1 MHSPIFLALPAE
13 CSCSP
18 GWQRNLS
25 CLVGLL
31 SGSHPQKQQQS
42 ALRVE
47 RRDRVKKSPR
57 PFGLTSRGAG
67 PCPTSLRA
75 GVPPP
80 PLSPFWSP
88 SPAVCLLLQGEQL
101 QGPWSP
107 PPQEAARCL
116 FHFYFLH
123 RHLDTKEG
131 KALLFSLDQRA
142 KYSLWPSRSAQGFL
156 LKPRGLGRGVRAQC
170 SCLAP
175 GSQTSHFLPRLPSVL
190 TSPTP
195 QTLKSNKGHWKR

>member
-1 MHSPIFLALPAE
+1 MAE
-13 CSCSP
+13 ES
-18 GWQRNLS
+18 QLS
-25 CLVGLL
+25 CWPPV
-31 SGSHPQKQQQS
+31 
-42 ALRVE
+42 R
-47 RRDRVKKSPR
+47 
-57 PFGLTSRGAG
+57 
-67 PCPTSLRA
+67 
-75 GVPPP
+75 VPPP
-80 PLSPFWSP
+80 KAAAISSEGGEEGQGEEISKAFWPYIQGSRPLPYFSKSRCSPATSFSLLEPQPCCVP
-88 SPAVCLLLQGEQL
+88 SPARRAAS
-101 QGPWSP
+101 GPLEP